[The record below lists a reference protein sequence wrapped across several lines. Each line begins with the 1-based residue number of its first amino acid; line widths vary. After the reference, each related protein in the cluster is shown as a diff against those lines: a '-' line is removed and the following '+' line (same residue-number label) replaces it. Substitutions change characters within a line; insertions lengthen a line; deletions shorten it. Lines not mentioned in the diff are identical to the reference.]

1 MPTSTASGVTSN
13 TGAIATTAGVTIV
26 AGVLADMKAVAT
38 GVTAAAAMGTVTMAG
53 GTDAYLLPSMTT

>member
-1 MPTSTASGVTSN
+1 
-13 TGAIATTAGVTIV
+13 VTIV